1 MHSLE
6 KWLSTSERESYMT
19 DAISQYGRQG
29 QLDSSVRSALDRLD
43 KKVAT
48 EANAPNQA
56 ALAAEKKPSVA
67 KPGADMLILSDV
79 AKKAMDEPTFDRA
92 KVESIKKAIQDGQY
106 PLDSRRIAESFM
118 AIERMIR
125 G

>member
-1 MHSLE
+1 
-6 KWLSTSERESYMT
+6 MT

-29 QLDSSVRSALDRLD
+29 QLDSSVRSGLDRLD

-48 EANAPNQA
+48 DVSAPNQT

-125 G
+125 D